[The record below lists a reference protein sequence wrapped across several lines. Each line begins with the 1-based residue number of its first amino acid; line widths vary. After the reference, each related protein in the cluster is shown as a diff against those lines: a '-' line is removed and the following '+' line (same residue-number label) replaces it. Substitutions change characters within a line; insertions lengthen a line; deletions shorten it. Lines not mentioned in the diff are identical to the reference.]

1 MNLEQSDIQ
10 QIEDIVDRWEQESA
24 KTQLLKYFEAFE
36 LFIDSLALEDY
47 IAETK
52 ASPKSVST
60 VSDLQAAED
69 LQSFELLKQLAHEV
83 AVLEFKVMFK
93 RVSADLG
100 Q

>member
-1 MNLEQSDIQ
+1 M
-10 QIEDIVDRWEQESA
+10 IVDRWEQVSA
-24 KTQLLKYFEAFE
+24 KTQLLNYFDAFD
-36 LFIDSLALEDY
+36 LFIDSLVLEDY

-52 ASPKSVST
+52 ESQKPVLT
-60 VSDLQAAED
+60 VPDQQISEEVQN
-69 LQSFELLKQLAHEV
+69 FELMKQLAHDV